1 MTSNEVSP
9 AASHTLYVTDYT
21 TDHLNLATKALSTQ
35 GFSVHWDIT
44 TPGQPPHDDRPM
56 SAAENICVA
65 HCGSFD
71 GMLSS
76 LPYGCAAACDVTAE
90 WIAAFTTV
98 WGDVAGPDAMVTH
111 IPGASLER
119 KALPLVVYYDLT
131 GDQTHAMIEATKQ
144 CGREAWTPP
153 RFVASIDNRLAS
165 ALQKLVAAK
174 PELEEGLA
182 HVLMACTET
191 DRRCDVAV
199 YSPGSRTVAP
209 STKAGAS
216 GVVTVYPATGPLVVW
231 DCPPEL
237 RQELESIAPGHSCVA
252 LCDQIM
258 VDDALNELASLQN
271 VPVSDLPPGL
281 LEIATFADV
290 GHHGDGH
297 TPCEVPD
304 TAGTMVVIHEPSTV
318 EDAFL
323 RTGSQYHPSQRTDAI
338 VHDGPLQDL
347 VPTTVPSA
355 SYPAGE
361 ATVEW
366 LEVRNGELSPARL
379 NITGKWLVTR
389 VRDTDEA
396 ARLTNELAQL
406 SYAPQ

>member
-1 MTSNEVSP
+1 MMSDEVSQ
-9 AASHTLYVTDYT
+9 AASHTLYVTDYS
-21 TDHLNLATKALSTQ
+21 TDHLDLVCKAMSAR
-35 GFSVHWDIT
+35 GFSVLWDTT

-56 SAAENICVA
+56 NAAENICVA

-119 KALPLVVYYDLT
+119 KAFSLVVYYDLT
-131 GDQTHAMIEATKQ
+131 GEQTHAMIEATKQ

-153 RFVASIDNRLAS
+153 RFVASIDSRLS
-165 ALQKLVAAK
+165 RALQKLVAAK

-182 HVLMACTET
+182 YVLMACTET

-209 STKAGAS
+209 SVKAGVS

-231 DCPPEL
+231 DCPPKL

-252 LCDQIM
+252 LPDQIM
-258 VDDALNELASLQN
+258 VDDALSELASLQN

-290 GHHGDGH
+290 DHHGDGH
-297 TPCEVPD
+297 TPCELPY
-304 TAGTMVVIHEPSTV
+304 TSGTMVVIHEPTTV

-323 RTGSQYHPSQRTDAI
+323 RTGSQYHPSQRTGPMA
-338 VHDGPLQDL
+338 HDGPLQDL
-347 VPTTVPSA
+347 DPTPVLSGSHPV
-355 SYPAGE
+355 GE

-366 LEVRNGELSPARL
+366 LEVRDGELSPARL
-379 NITGKWLVTR
+379 NITGKWLITR
-389 VRDTDEA
+389 VGDTDEA

-406 SYAPQ
+406 SYATQ